1 MYCST
6 PCLYNFRLMASL
18 VLCCFLAQFEEERE
32 RLRENMEKMARRNAE
47 FSADVKSAQ
56 EQRDKVRTD
65 NRS

>member
-1 MYCST
+1 
-6 PCLYNFRLMASL
+6 MASL